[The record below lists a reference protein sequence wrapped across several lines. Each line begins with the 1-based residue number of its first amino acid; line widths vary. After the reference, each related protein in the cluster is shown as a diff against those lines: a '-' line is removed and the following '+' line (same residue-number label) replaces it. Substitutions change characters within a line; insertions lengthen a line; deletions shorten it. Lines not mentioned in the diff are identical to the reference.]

1 MNKLH
6 AVYVV
11 DRKRY
16 IVQPARAWRARSGPT
31 DSINRVSRKRVVHR
45 EYRVHVLGTV
55 PTDLSMQVSTA
66 HASAIRGLATLER
79 AAKSR

>member
-1 MNKLH
+1 MTKTS
-6 AVYVV
+6 
-11 DRKRY
+11 
-16 IVQPARAWRARSGPT
+16 PARPPARGAHAPGPT